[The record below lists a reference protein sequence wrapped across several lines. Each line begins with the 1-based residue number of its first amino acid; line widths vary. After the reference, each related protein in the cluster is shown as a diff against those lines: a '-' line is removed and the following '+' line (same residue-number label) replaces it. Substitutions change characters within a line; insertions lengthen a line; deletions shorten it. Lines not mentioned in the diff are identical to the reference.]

1 MKLTTRSAALCTFLV
16 PGLAHFLLGRPLRGS
31 IALAS
36 CVGLFVAGYLILQ
49 DRIWV
54 VEMITPGKT
63 GLSSWLRI
71 VPFTLLPESPN
82 LGCSIVAGMMR
93 EVDTPDGLRLLRM
106 PREME
111 HIGFLL
117 TGSSGILACL
127 WAADAHWLA
136 QERTTRVQPVWAAGL
151 SWLIPGAGHAAV
163 GQKSKGAVM
172 GAAVCITF
180 LFGLIFSMGH
190 AVDRAHYAAW
200 WVGESFCGGPMILS
214 SLVTAPMKF
223 SEFPAY
229 MDLGVALCTVA
240 GFMNV
245 IVMVDA
251 YTVAER
257 DDPEGSGEAA
267 GSMGGSS

>member
-16 PGLAHFLLGRPLRGS
+16 PGLAHFLLGRPLRAA
-31 IALAS
+31 IAFVS
-36 CVGLFVAGYLILQ
+36 CVGLFFAGYAILQ
-49 DRIWV
+49 DRIWF
-54 VEMITPGKT
+54 VEMITPGET
-63 GLSSWLRI
+63 GLSSWLRLLPI
-71 VPFTLLPESPN
+71 TLLPESPN
-82 LGCSIVAGMMR
+82 FGCSMLAAFMR
-93 EVDTPDGLRLLRM
+93 EGDSPDVLRLLRM
-106 PREME
+106 PRELE
-111 HIGFLL
+111 HLGFLL

-136 QERTTRVQPVWAAGL
+136 QDRKASLPPAWAAGL
-151 SWLIPGAGHAAV
+151 SWILPGAGHVAA
-163 GQKSKGAVM
+163 GQKSKGMVM
-172 GAAVCITF
+172 GAAVCLMF
-180 LFGLIFSMGH
+180 LLGLLFSAGH

-200 WVGESFCGGPMILS
+200 WVGQSFCGGPLILS

-251 YTVAER
+251 YTVAEQ
-257 DDPEGSGEAA
+257 SGA
-267 GSMGGSS
+267 GGDRE